1 MPHHRRQVRVL
12 ERQPDLLS
20 APRPTEAT
28 AAPGWS
34 SLPEGAQQAVTV
46 LITRLLV
53 MHAADVVLQPEGDAD
68 ER

>member
-12 ERQPDLLS
+12 ERQPDLFS
-20 APRPTEAT
+20 TARPTEVI

-34 SLPEGAQQAVTV
+34 SLPEGAQEALTV

>member
-12 ERQPDLLS
+12 ERQPDLFS
-20 APRPTEAT
+20 ALRPTQAA

-34 SLPEGAQQAVTV
+34 SLPEGAQQAVTM

-53 MHAADVVLQPEGDAD
+53 MHAADVALQPEGDAD